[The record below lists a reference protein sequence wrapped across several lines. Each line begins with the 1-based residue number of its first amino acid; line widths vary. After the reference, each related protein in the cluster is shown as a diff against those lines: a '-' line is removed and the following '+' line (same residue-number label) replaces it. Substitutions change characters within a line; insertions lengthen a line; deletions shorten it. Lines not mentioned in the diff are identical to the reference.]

1 MLRRS
6 EPLGHFCVFS
16 RREELQLHCKR
27 QFCVKMSQKKI
38 LTYSDEIKRAHHN
51 CCALRTFPNLSIT
64 TYTRNLK
71 STFKKWAENCP
82 RSNWS
87 SPTRDA
93 SCERVLIKF
102 RDIGTRDEEEACNP
116 FSSYCRTYNP
126 VTHRTPPLPSPTINT
141 TYNSSSCK
149 FRQPYLLLAE
159 VWMIYSPVNAII
171 KGVHFVSLSTT
182 ALSCCRLSCSEPQ
195 SAGNINW
202 TLNNRWLAESDVFL
216 WSTAL
221 L

>member
-1 MLRRS
+1 MAHP
-6 EPLGHFCVFS
+6 E
-16 RREELQLHCKR
+16 
-27 QFCVKMSQKKI
+27 KMMDMQC
-38 LTYSDEIKRAHHN
+38 N
-51 CCALRTFPNLSIT
+51 G
-64 TYTRNLK
+64 
-71 STFKKWAENCP
+71 
-82 RSNWS
+82 
-87 SPTRDA
+87 TRDEEEA
-93 SCERVLIKF
+93 CNGT
-102 RDIGTRDEEEACNP
+102 RDEEEKCNETRDEEEAYNGTRDEEEACNP

-149 FRQPYLLLAE
+149 FRQSYLLLAE

-171 KGVHFVSLSTT
+171 KDVHFVSLSTT

-195 SAGNINW
+195 SVGNINW